1 MTTFLE
7 GLVIGLVGA
16 AGIALIMLVLGALY
30 AFPVM
35 WIWNYMMPELF
46 ALPALSFWQAF
57 WGTFMCG
64 ILFKSTGL
72 QTNNK

>member
-7 GLVIGLVGA
+7 GLAIGLVGA
-16 AGIALIMLVLGALY
+16 VAVAGVLLLVGALY

-46 ALPALSFWQAF
+46 ALPVISFWQAF
-57 WGTFMCG
+57 WGTFLCG
-64 ILFKSTGL
+64 LLFKSSHT
-72 QTNNK
+72 TSK

>member
-1 MTTFLE
+1 MTTLIE
-7 GLVIGLVGA
+7 GLVIGLVA
-16 AGIALIMLVLGALY
+16 VAGFVLLMLFVGALY

-46 ALPALSFWQAF
+46 ALPIISFWQAF

-64 ILFKSTGL
+64 LLFKSSSKRGL
-72 QTNNK
+72 